1 MPGWRFRVR
10 DQPGG
15 NQMTQSQR
23 TQFVGVLLPLPLH
36 VAVKTTAAQ
45 RGETVSDVIRQA
57 LAREIAQV
65 SQAPKK
71 AQPAQ

>member
-1 MPGWRFRVR
+1 
-10 DQPGG
+10 
-15 NQMTQSQR
+15 MTQSQR

>member
-1 MPGWRFRVR
+1 
-10 DQPGG
+10 
-15 NQMTQSQR
+15 MTQSPR

-45 RGETVSDVIRQA
+45 RGETVSDVIRLA
-57 LAREIAQV
+57 LAKELASI
-65 SQAPKK
+65 SNPKRP

>member
-1 MPGWRFRVR
+1 
-10 DQPGG
+10 
-15 NQMTQSQR
+15 MTQSPR

-45 RGETVSDVIRQA
+45 RGVTVSAVIRDA
-57 LAREIAQV
+57 LAKDIAQF
-65 SQAPKK
+65 PNKK